1 MGLFN
6 SNTGLGT
13 TRGAIQSAFG
23 ILTDANNVATSLRSA
38 LNATNDLSALRLASS
53 GIASGGELV
62 GDIMSAVASFG
73 GGDAPSNDWRV
84 RLSLPTWPSFRNSA
98 VLKPLVESGGLIFP
112 YTPTVSVT
120 ESAQYAD
127 VALTHS
133 NHVFHAYKNS
143 DPGKITINAPWYVED
158 SAQALY
164 WIGSLMYLRAATKMF
179 NGNDPKAGNPPP
191 VVKFNAYGN
200 YVFKDVPVVVT
211 AVQLTLPNDV
221 DYIGCD
227 VVGTGTGSVAG
238 MADGLGDLADAF
250 GLGGLSDVFGAVGQ
264 VAGLMGTFGVGGTV
278 SGGVTHVPTKS
289 TLQVTLQPAYSR
301 NSMRK
306 FSLDQFV
313 TGGYMNGSVGFY

>member
-6 SNTGLGT
+6 SRQGLNS
-13 TRGAIQSAFG
+13 TRGAVQSAFSV
-23 ILTDANNVATSLRSA
+23 LTDANNAATSLKSA
-38 LNATNDLSALRLASS
+38 LNATDSISALRLASS
-53 GIASGGELV
+53 GLSSGGELV

-84 RLSLPTWPSFRNSA
+84 RLSLPTWPSFRKSA
-98 VLKPLVESGGLIFP
+98 VLAPLVQSGGLIFP
-112 YTPTVSVT
+112 YTPTVGVT
-120 ESAQYAD
+120 EKATYTP

-133 NHVFHAYKNS
+133 NHVYQAYKNS
-143 DPGKITINAPWYVED
+143 DPGVITITAPWYVEN
-158 SAQALY
+158 STEALY
-164 WIGSLMYLRAATKMF
+164 WIASLMYLRAATKMF
-179 NGNDPKAGNPPP
+179 NGNDPKAGTPPP

-200 YVFKDVPVVVT
+200 YVFKDVPVVVSSVGLNL
-211 AVQLTLPNDV
+211 ANDV

-250 GLGGLSDVFGAVGQ
+250 GLGGLSDIFGAVGQ
-264 VAGLMGTFGVGGTV
+264 VAGLLGTFGVGGTT

-289 TLQVTLQPAYSR
+289 TITVTLLPAYSR
-301 NSMRK
+301 TSMRK

-313 TGGYMNGSVGFY
+313 TGGYMNGSTGFY